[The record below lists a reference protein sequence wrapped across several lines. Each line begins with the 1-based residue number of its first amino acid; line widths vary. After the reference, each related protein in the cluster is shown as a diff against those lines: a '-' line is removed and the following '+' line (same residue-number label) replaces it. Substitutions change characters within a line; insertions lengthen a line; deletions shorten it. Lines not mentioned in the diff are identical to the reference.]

1 MVLLRTHVYAGG
13 ETMSKTE
20 KQITV
25 GMPQALYDAV
35 KQQAKEDNR
44 TIPGCIRFVLRRYIE
59 YRKESDSQAD
69 TE

>member
-1 MVLLRTHVYAGG
+1 
-13 ETMSKTE
+13 MSKTE

>member
-1 MVLLRTHVYAGG
+1 
-13 ETMSKTE
+13 MSKTE

-25 GMPQALYDAV
+25 GMSQTLYDAV